1 MALYLRKALLRKFS
15 GMKITRI
22 VTPCSHLQSWIKQSK
37 IWNSFDS
44 QYPDLLPINLFISC
58 RYGIHLWDIGH
69 TSMWEGRSTWSYNT
83 DMMMELALYI
93 VDFAHHLHML
103 VRMNWILILL
113 VFLFEVNVP
122 LNVPFPWAVNE
133 INDIQWNLCCV
144 TKIIITQ
151 ITITQMFIDSN
162 SGNWQDM
169 KF

>member
-1 MALYLRKALLRKFS
+1 MHVMMLFFFIILNSSASKLWVTLWLRWIEVFVWHFILDRHFS
-15 GMKITRI
+15 ENFQGWKLP

-44 QYPDLLPINLFISC
+44 QYPYLLPINLFISC

-103 VRMNWILILL
+103 VRMN
-113 VFLFEVNVP
+113 
-122 LNVPFPWAVNE
+122 
-133 INDIQWNLCCV
+133 
-144 TKIIITQ
+144 
-151 ITITQMFIDSN
+151 
-162 SGNWQDM
+162 
-169 KF
+169 